1 MPFASKIFAQLL
13 SAGVE
18 YRMRCGLDRFGLKS
32 NASGYFVGP
41 KNRHQTFIASHEAEF
56 PDRCFQSSQV
66 HEFAIPLHKTISK
79 RRMPEPQSQPITVS
93 AVIPVYNEVDSIRPL
108 ANELLAVSE
117 LTEILFVNDGS
128 ADGTTAALDQLAT
141 QHPRIRVHHQPQ
153 NAGQSAAMW
162 TGFQQAAGEIIVCL
176 DGDGQNDPADIP
188 LMLAAL
194 SSSVDVVCGRR
205 AKRRDSWSKRTGSR
219 WANRVRN
226 WVTHDGVADT
236 GCSLKAFRRAC
247 VPDLPPL
254 DGMHRFMPAYFTL
267 KKRRI
272 VQIDVNHRA
281 REHGQSKYTNLSRL
295 PRTLLDLFGFW
306 WFRRRSF

>member
-1 MPFASKIFAQLL
+1 
-13 SAGVE
+13 
-18 YRMRCGLDRFGLKS
+18 
-32 NASGYFVGP
+32 
-41 KNRHQTFIASHEAEF
+41 
-56 PDRCFQSSQV
+56 
-66 HEFAIPLHKTISK
+66 
-79 RRMPEPQSQPITVS
+79 MPEPRPQPQPLSVS

-108 ANELLAVSE
+108 ADELLAVSE
-117 LTEILFVNDGS
+117 LSEILFVNDGS
-128 ADGTTAALDQLAT
+128 SDGTSAVLDQFAAE
-141 QHPRIRVHHQPQ
+141 HPRIRVHHQPK

-162 TGFQQAAGEIIVCL
+162 TGFQQARGEVIVCL

-188 LMLAAL
+188 AMLAAL
-194 SSSVDVVCGRR
+194 AGDPTDGGESPVDVVCGRR

-247 VPDLPPL
+247 VADLPAL

-267 KKRRI
+267 NNRRI